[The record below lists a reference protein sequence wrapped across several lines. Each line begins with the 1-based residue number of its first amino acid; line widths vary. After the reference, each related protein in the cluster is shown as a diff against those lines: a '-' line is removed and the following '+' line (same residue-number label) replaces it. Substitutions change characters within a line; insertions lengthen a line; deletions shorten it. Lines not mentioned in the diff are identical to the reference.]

1 MADNYVMG
9 AGRLYFAPEDPVTG
23 LALDERYLGDT
34 PGFEV
39 QIEST
44 TVPKFSSDGP
54 TEELVDQANT
64 RTVRNSQ
71 IQVENIDDDNLG
83 LFFQADQ
90 STVTG
95 AGGAVTDEAING
107 VKQDRYYQLGQS
119 NANPTGERDVSAVTV
134 TDDSGSPVTFTVTDD
149 YTVDAALGRI
159 YIVPGGAITDGT
171 NLRVDYTQAST
182 ARSRLAS
189 NDNGPV
195 RGALRFIADNTR
207 GTNRDLYAP
216 RAQLTPNGPLP
227 FKSRD
232 TWQQLQLATA
242 FLKKDPLEQV
252 YIDGRA
258 A

>member
-23 LALDERYLGDT
+23 AALDERYLGDT

-71 IQVENIDDDNLG
+71 IQVENIDDENLS

-95 AGGAVTDEAING
+95 AGGAVTDEAIND

-119 NANPTGERDVSAVTV
+119 TANPTGERDVSAVSI
-134 TDDSGSPVTFTVTDD
+134 TDDVPNPAFVEGTD
-149 YTVDAALGRI
+149 YTVDLALGRI
-159 YIVPGGAITDGT
+159 YIVPGGGITDGT
-171 NLRVDYTQAST
+171 NLLVDYTQGST